1 MSLARNLAR
10 LFPNA
15 SGLLP
20 NANIEA
26 MAASKLTGQV
36 PDANA
41 PSGSVI
47 QVVNATSTGA
57 TSTSGSTF
65 IATTIAA
72 TITPSSASS
81 KILIF
86 GQVFG
91 VASLSQSQPQIT
103 LYRGASD
110 ITGTKYGFGDL
121 YSNGGGYNEGVLAFS
136 FLDSPNSTSAT
147 TYTIYMRNNGV
158 GTGTI
163 GSSDRRS
170 VITLLEIAA

>member
-1 MSLARNLAR
+1 MAITINGGGTITGLT
-10 LFPNA
+10 
-15 SGLLP
+15 SG
-20 NANIEA
+20 AGS
-26 MAASKLTGQV
+26 AAAALSGQV

-47 QVVNATSTGA
+47 QVINATTLGS

-65 IATTIAA
+65 IATTLTA
-72 TITPSSASS
+72 TITPFSASS

-86 GQVFG
+86 GQAFA

-103 LYRGASD
+103 LYRGGND
-110 ITGTKYGFGDL
+110 VIGTNYGFGNL

-136 FLDSPNSTSAT
+136 FLDSPSSTSAT

-163 GSSDRRS
+163 GTGDRLS
-170 VITLLEIAA
+170 VITLMEIAA